1 MPTSMTGFGRSLIED
16 DGFTQLWE
24 IRGVNSRYLDIK
36 WRLPVF
42 LRSHEQALEK
52 VVQAHAGRGRVDISL
67 IFQPQRAD
75 LLSISLDKPMA
86 QAMFEQL
93 SELAH
98 EMNLSYT
105 PDINRLLDT
114 SFLWRDAGENTD
126 PKLVEKLSMG
136 LAQALEDFQASRNH
150 EGRLLADDIIA
161 RVERMQGWLDEL
173 KVLVPTVK
181 KDKTDALADRIKTAL
196 ENVGMQA
203 SEERVLQ
210 EVAIL
215 SDRLDITEELTRLT
229 GHLEQLRSLLQDN
242 DHIGKRL
249 DFLLQE
255 CFREINTSANKAQ
268 SLEVSQIAVE
278 FKAELEKC
286 REQAQ
291 NIE

>member
-1 MPTSMTGFGRSLIED
+1 MPTSMTGFGRCLIED

-24 IRGVNSRYLDIK
+24 IRGVNSRFLDIK

-52 VVQAHAGRGRVDISL
+52 IVQAHAGRGRVEISL

-75 LLSISLDKPMA
+75 LLSITLDKPMA
-86 QAMFEQL
+86 RAMFEQL
-93 SELAH
+93 SSLAQD
-98 EMNLSYT
+98 MNIPYT

-126 PKLVEKLSMG
+126 PKLVEKLSFG
-136 LAQALEDFQASRNH
+136 LAQALEDFRVSRDR
-150 EGRLLADDIIA
+150 EGQLLADDIIA
-161 RVERMQGWLDEL
+161 RVMRMQTLLDDL
-173 KVLVPTVK
+173 KTRVPVLK
-181 KDKTDALADRIKTAL
+181 KDKTDALVERIKTAL
-196 ENVGMQA
+196 ETVGMQS